1 MTTRS
6 MGYDDTGAL
15 SSRPG
20 GDGPGGPTPRVEE
33 RGLESTAASAFEAR
47 AWQPPPTNV
56 QAGFASFERE
66 RVSEALSSPAASAR
80 AFDDARA
87 VRSMPTVSN
96 DPLLQLLGTMRMGA
110 MLVARD
116 GRLAY
121 LNDAGKEALQAQL
134 GLALRGDVV
143 VAVSPDARRKLTS
156 ALNNACRAPFID
168 GAVLLTATNG
178 SGLCKPLRVLS
189 MERIA
194 GLARRTDEGLALL
207 CIGSARQR
215 APEAQMLAQLFGLT
229 SAESALMAAIA
240 GGARLHECAAQRGAS
255 LATVRA
261 QLRNVFVKTGA
272 ATQADLTFIA
282 WSIPGLWIN

>member
-1 MTTRS
+1 MSKTS
-6 MGYDDTGAL
+6 TGSIEA
-15 SSRPG
+15 
-20 GDGPGGPTPRVEE
+20 
-33 RGLESTAASAFEAR
+33 ESYPPAAASSHVEAALDTR
-47 AWQPPPTNV
+47 RPTGGRTV
-56 QAGFASFERE
+56 PGE
-66 RVSEALSSPAASAR
+66 SAR
-80 AFDDARA
+80 TFDDARA
-87 VRSMPTVSN
+87 IRAMPTVSS
-96 DPLLQLLGTMRMGA
+96 DPLLQLIGTMRMGA

-121 LNDAGKEALQAQL
+121 LNDAGKEALQAHL
-134 GLALRGDVV
+134 GLALRGDAV
-143 VAVSPDARRKLTS
+143 VAVAPEARRKLTA

-168 GAVLLTATNG
+168 GAVLLAATNG

-215 APEAQMLAQLFGLT
+215 APEAPMLAQLFGLT

-240 GGARLHECAAQRGAS
+240 GGERLHECAARRGVS
-255 LATVRA
+255 LATVHA

>member
-1 MTTRS
+1 MTGST
-6 MGYDDTGAL
+6 YDDTSGHA
-15 SSRPG
+15 SRSR
-20 GDGPGGPTPRVEE
+20 DDAVHAPRVEE
-33 RGLESTAASAFEAR
+33 R
-47 AWQPPPTNV
+47 
-56 QAGFASFERE
+56 
-66 RVSEALSSPAASAR
+66 ALSSAVAGSFGAAREA
-80 AFDDARA
+80 AI
-87 VRSMPTVSN
+87 RSMPTGSS

-121 LNDAGKEALQAQL
+121 LNDAGKEALHAQL
-134 GLALRGDVV
+134 GLALRGDLV
-143 VAVSPDARRKLTS
+143 VAVAPDARRKLAS

-178 SGLCKPLRVLS
+178 SGICKPMRVLS
-189 MERIA
+189 MERIT
-194 GLARRTDEGLALL
+194 GLARRCDEGLALL

-215 APEAQMLAQLFGLT
+215 APEAPMLAQLFGLT
-229 SAESALMAAIA
+229 SAESALMAAVA
-240 GGARLHECAAQRGAS
+240 SGERLHECAARRGVS